1 MYMGRY
7 SVGIILIFLLTF
19 AAFGAAGEAE
29 DIRTDRPNK
38 DSGATEVGFFVFVLD
53 VDDIDGAEQ
62 NFTVNV
68 FLFITWKDARLAMEC
83 DHVRTL
89 PLKEV
94 WNPRIMLI
102 NKQFFVRKSFPEI
115 VRVTSEGVVT
125 YSQRF
130 VGALSQPLRLSEFP
144 FDEHQFTIQFASPGY
159 NNEEIRFVPSPSRRN
174 PEIVGGGIAD
184 KLSLPDWKIVEHAV
198 QTRPYEPT
206 GDVEVPGFVFEFTA
220 KRYATYYLWHVIMP
234 LVFIVIMSWGGFWID
249 PTNTGA
255 QIGVSTSAILTLIA
269 YRFMLSNLLPRL
281 PYMTRMDLF
290 TLGSTALVFL
300 TLVEVLIT
308 TKLVRIEKEK
318 LGRRIDA
325 WCRFVFPAAFIALI
339 YWSLIH

>member
-1 MYMGRY
+1 MGRY
-7 SVGIILIFLLTF
+7 SVGFIFVYLLFF
-19 AAFGAAGEAE
+19 AAFVAAGEAE
-29 DIRTDRPNK
+29 DVRADRPDK
-38 DSGATEVGFFVFVLD
+38 DSGATEVDFFVFVLD

-68 FLFITWKDARLAMEC
+68 FLLMSWQDERLAV
-83 DHVRTL
+83 DGNSVRTL
-89 PLKEV
+89 PLEEV
-94 WNPRIMLI
+94 WNPRIMI
-102 NKQFFVRKSFPEI
+102 TNKQFFVRKTFPDI

-125 YSQRF
+125 YSQRY
-130 VGALSQPLRLSEFP
+130 VGPLSQPLRLSEFP
-144 FDEHQFTIQFASPGY
+144 FDQHVFTIQFASPGY
-159 NNEEIRFVPSPSRRN
+159 SNEEIRFVASPSRRD
-174 PEIVGGGIAD
+174 PELVGGGIAT
-184 KLSLPDWKIVEHAV
+184 KLSLPDWEIVKYVVE
-198 QTRPYEPT
+198 TRPYMPT
-206 GDVEVPGFVFEFTA
+206 EDVEVPGFVFEFMA
-220 KRYATYYLWHVIMP
+220 KRYVTYYLWHVIMP

-249 PTNTGA
+249 PTNAGA

-318 LGRRIDA
+318 PGRRIDA
-325 WCRFVFPAAFIALI
+325 WCRFVFPAAFTALI